1 MNEWDKIK
9 EVIVG
14 SARQSTLAAEYYEK
28 TEIPEDKRE
37 KLIELT
43 NTASPQWFLDEVNED
58 LDNLA
63 SILKKFG
70 AKVFRPTEH
79 NINKFYSGPF
89 WTATGNNFYNVRDLH
104 LIIETMLLKVHH
116 QELVDFTKPVRF
128 TKFGMIILTLGLNG

>member
-1 MNEWDKIK
+1 MKSKINSHNEWDKLK

-43 NTASPQWFLDEVNED
+43 NKASPQWFLDEVNED

-79 NINKFYSGPF
+79 DINKFYSGPF

-104 LIIETMLLKVHH
+104 LIIGNNVIES
-116 QELVDFTKPVRF
+116 PSPRISRF
-128 TKFGMIILTLGLNG
+128 NKGF